1 MGKGK
6 RNKIKSK
13 KSNKLNKN
21 TTPKM
26 SLKERF
32 FTGIKEYKFI
42 IILAVIFSV
51 YVSLFPK
58 DYTSDLI
65 DMEKQIE
72 VLTSK
77 LDEFNSSNED
87 INREVEELTAKRDKL
102 KEELDNLKSN

>member
-1 MGKGK
+1 
-6 RNKIKSK
+6 
-13 KSNKLNKN
+13 
-21 TTPKM
+21 M
-26 SLKERF
+26 SLKEKF

-102 KEELDNLKSN
+102 KEELGNLKSN